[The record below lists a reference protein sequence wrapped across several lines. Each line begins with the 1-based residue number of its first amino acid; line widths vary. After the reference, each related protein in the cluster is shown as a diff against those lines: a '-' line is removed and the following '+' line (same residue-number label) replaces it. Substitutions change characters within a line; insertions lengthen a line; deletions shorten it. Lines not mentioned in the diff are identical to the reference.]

1 LFSLQEGKL
10 LGFTVSK
17 EGVSIDP
24 SRVKNISKIVL
35 PHNKKSMKSFL
46 GQINFVKCFVPN
58 FTQIVLPLQHMIRKY
73 MIFKWNAIE
82 KEDLNSIKQTII
94 QVASLLSPN
103 FNKEFVLYTFS
114 FERSYASML
123 SREND
128 QNIEVTIAFESSTL
142 QGEDLNYTDVEKQ
155 DYEVFKSM
163 KH

>member
-24 SRVKNISKIVL
+24 SRVKNISKIPL
-35 PHNKKSMKSFL
+35 PHNKKSMQSFL
-46 GQINFVKCFVPN
+46 GQINFVKRFVPN
-58 FTQIVLPLQHMIRKY
+58 FTQTVLPLQHMIRKY

-94 QVASLLSPN
+94 QAPSLLSPN

-123 SREND
+123 S
-128 QNIEVTIAFESSTL
+128 
-142 QGEDLNYTDVEKQ
+142 
-155 DYEVFKSM
+155 
-163 KH
+163 